1 MRTTGCLGDHRGRRR
16 GLREFRWRDVDAAI
30 IRAPDVN
37 DPKSQPS
44 IPPELG
50 AGGRQPSPN
59 GEDVTLTLADT
70 GYEVERGPE
79 RVHGGL
85 SVASDQI
92 SFLRSSAC
100 DGVGR
105 YRWSLAG
112 ARLTFVPLAPDQC
125 PARTGLL
132 VGQSYTLA
140 AG

>member
-1 MRTTGCLGDHRGRRR
+1 M
-16 GLREFRWRDVDAAI
+16 
-30 IRAPDVN
+30 
-37 DPKSQPS
+37 
-44 IPPELG
+44 
-50 AGGRQPSPN
+50 
-59 GEDVTLTLADT
+59 TLTLADT
-70 GYEVERGPE
+70 GYQVERGPE